1 MLILAIGEILVDIF
15 PEYRRI
21 GGAPFNFSYHLYN
34 FGMPVKFISR
44 IGKDNTGAQILDFLK
59 KNDFDPDSI
68 QIDPKRPTGKV
79 LVHPDSK
86 GGHLFEIV
94 EDVAYDHIELPE
106 TPASLSKTTPQ
117 MIYFGTLIQRT
128 PKAFALVQQFLKNR
142 SPQTRCFCDINLR
155 PGCYSTET
163 VQNCLYQ
170 TNILKINEEEI
181 ETVRKM
187 HGSSLGEE
195 KFVKWLMEKYEIEL
209 VSLTRGRE
217 GSELYDGKSR
227 HTIGVPESGYIKD
240 TVGAG
245 DAYAAVLAF
254 GYLKGWPAEKI
265 ISEAAYFAAQICTIQ
280 GAVAQ
285 DRSFY
290 ETFINR
296 VTGETHA

>member
-1 MLILAIGEILVDIF
+1 MILVIGEILMDIF

-34 FGMPVKFISR
+34 FGLPVKFISR
-44 IGKDNTGAQILDFLK
+44 IGKDETGSQILDFLR
-59 KNDFDPDSI
+59 KNDFDPGSI
-68 QIDPKRPTGKV
+68 QVDPERPTGRV

-86 GGHLFEIV
+86 EGHRFEIV
-94 EDVAYDHIELPE
+94 EDVAYDRIELPE
-106 TPASLSKTTPQ
+106 SPESLAGTAPE
-117 MIYFGTLIQRT
+117 MIYFGTLVQRT
-128 PKAFALVQQFLKNR
+128 PDAFRQIQSFLKNR
-142 SPQTRCFCDINLR
+142 NPETRCFCDINLR

-163 VQNCLYQ
+163 VRNSLYQ
-170 TNILKINEEEI
+170 ADILKINSEEI

-187 HGSSLGEE
+187 HGSSPGEE
-195 KFVKWLMEKYEIEL
+195 EFVAWLMKNYRIEL

-217 GSELYDGKSR
+217 GSELYDGNSR
-227 HTIGVPESGYIKD
+227 HTIGVPESGPIKD

-245 DAYAAVLAF
+245 DAYAAVLAL

-265 ISEAAYFAAQICTIQ
+265 LSNAADFSAQICTIQ
-280 GAVAQ
+280 GAVAR

-296 VTGETHA
+296 VTGETNA